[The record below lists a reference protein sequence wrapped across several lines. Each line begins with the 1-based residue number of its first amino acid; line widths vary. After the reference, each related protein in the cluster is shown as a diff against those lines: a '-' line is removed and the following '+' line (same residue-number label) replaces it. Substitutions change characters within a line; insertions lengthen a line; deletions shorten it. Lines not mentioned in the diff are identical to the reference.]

1 MKTVT
6 LKVVIEVP
14 DNYVMNEPKRTLED
28 SILNRDSEC
37 EISSVS
43 EFPQFKPTGN
53 YTKPMTPEDYI
64 RTVPGSGWSIQN
76 IPDTIMNAYENG
88 KTHMDAEWHDVMEQY
103 CEKYGIDFRDFI
115 RDIYMM
121 FSDASEEVSVDDGS
135 EDKSGFVNGG
145 RELGKFYLVNVPG
158 KHGYSFM
165 VKTIL
170 EDESDIL
177 TKCYEMELFNDEDDV
192 TYASVSEADKY
203 DQEHFKEFN
212 YLDR

>member
-14 DNYVMNEPKRTLED
+14 DNYVMEEPEWTLED
-28 SILNRDSEC
+28 SILNSESEC
-37 EISSVS
+37 EICSVD
-43 EFPQFKPTGN
+43 EFPQFKPTED
-53 YTKPMTPEDYI
+53 YTKSMTQKDDSE
-64 RTVPGSGWSIQN
+64 
-76 IPDTIMNAYENG
+76 
-88 KTHMDAEWHDVMEQY
+88 
-103 CEKYGIDFRDFI
+103 
-115 RDIYMM
+115 
-121 FSDASEEVSVDDGS
+121 SEEDSDEFEGDDS
-135 EDKSGFVNGG
+135 EDESGLATNDDSLS
-145 RELGKFYLVNVPG
+145 ENFYLVNVPG

-177 TKCYEMELFNDEDDV
+177 EKCSELDLFNDEDDV

-203 DQEHFKEFN
+203 DREHFKEFN